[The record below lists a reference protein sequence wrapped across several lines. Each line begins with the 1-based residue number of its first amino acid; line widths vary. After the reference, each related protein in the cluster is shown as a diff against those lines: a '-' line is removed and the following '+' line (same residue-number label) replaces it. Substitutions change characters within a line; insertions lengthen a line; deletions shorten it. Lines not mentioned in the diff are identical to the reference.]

1 MAKQISELKLGILG
15 GGQLGR
21 MLIQEAINYNLTT
34 LVLDPDPDAPCK
46 HIANK
51 FECGS
56 ITDFDTVYNFGKKAD
71 IITIEIEK
79 VNIEA
84 LEQLEKEGKLV
95 FPQSR
100 VIRLIQDK
108 GIQKQFFKE
117 NDIPTAPFQLVSS
130 KNDLSNGQFAFPYIL
145 KQRKDGYDGK
155 GVMKINNLADI
166 EHAFESPSLIEQLID
181 FDKEIAV
188 IVSRNANGDMKTFPM
203 VEMEFNAEANLVEF
217 LISPSTYPDE
227 LQHKAEKIALNIA
240 SALNITGILAVEMFV
255 TKDGDILVNELAP
268 RPHNSGH
275 QTIEGNYV
283 SQFEQ
288 HLRAIFNLPLGDT
301 RAINNAV
308 MINLL
313 GEKGHDGL
321 AKYDGLEKIMA
332 IDGVYVHLYGKK
344 YTKPFRKMGHV
355 TIVDQNRDK
364 AIEKARFVQQTLK
377 VVS

>member
-1 MAKQISELKLGILG
+1 MS
-15 GGQLGR
+15 
-21 MLIQEAINYNLTT
+21 Y
-34 LVLDPDPDAPCK
+34 
-46 HIANK
+46 
-51 FECGS
+51 S
-56 ITDFDTVYNFGKKAD
+56 IKPK
-71 IITIEIEK
+71 
-79 VNIEA
+79 
-84 LEQLEKEGKLV
+84 
-95 FPQSR
+95 
-100 VIRLIQDK
+100 
-108 GIQKQFFKE
+108 
-117 NDIPTAPFQLVSS
+117 
-130 KNDLSNGQFAFPYIL
+130 
-145 KQRKDGYDGK
+145 
-155 GVMKINNLADI
+155 
-166 EHAFESPSLIEQLID
+166 
-181 FDKEIAV
+181 
-188 IVSRNANGDMKTFPM
+188 
-203 VEMEFNAEANLVEF
+203 
-217 LISPSTYPDE
+217 
-227 LQHKAEKIALNIA
+227 KIALNIA

-364 AIEKARFVQQTLK
+364 TIEKARFVQQTLK